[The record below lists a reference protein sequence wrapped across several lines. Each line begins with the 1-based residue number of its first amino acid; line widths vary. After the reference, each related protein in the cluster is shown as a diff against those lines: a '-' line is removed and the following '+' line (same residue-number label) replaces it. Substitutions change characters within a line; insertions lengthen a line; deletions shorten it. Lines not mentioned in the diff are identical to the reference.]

1 MAMRRCL
8 VLSVG
13 LTLPQ
18 VAAAQGLAHAP
29 IPVVQMLASA
39 HVVVQGV
46 SAILALALF
55 ATTTILLYKAVA
67 LPVAARRLRHSRALI
82 TSAES
87 LAALGPALAARRDPA
102 ARMAEAALTEMAASA
117 GLVAA
122 AGPAG
127 VKERVRAA
135 LEQIA
140 AEAAGRQR
148 AGTGILATV
157 ASTAPFIGLFGTVWG
172 IMSSFLAI
180 SAQKTT
186 NLAVVAP
193 GIAEALL
200 VTGFGLVAAIPAV
213 IVYNVILRRVARW
226 RLDLA
231 GAAVAVEAH
240 LSRELDRR
248 ATEGRGV

>member
-1 MAMRRCL
+1 MCIRDR
-8 VLSVG
+8 
-13 LTLPQ
+13 
-18 VAAAQGLAHAP
+18 
-29 IPVVQMLASA
+29 
-39 HVVVQGV
+39 
-46 SAILALALF
+46 
-55 ATTTILLYKAVA
+55 
-67 LPVAARRLRHSRALI
+67 
-82 TSAES
+82 
-87 LAALGPALAARRDPA
+87 AALGPALAARRDPA

-226 RLDLA
+226 RLDL
-231 GAAVAVEAH
+231 EMCI
-240 LSRELDRR
+240 RDRR
-248 ATEGRGV
+248 GCVKCWKEYLTITVGKSRGYFLTVQVGIFRILSTSQHARILPRPALPLIYIPNG